1 MKFSKKLAL
10 LVTATSIF
18 LSCGIAAACS
28 DDTNSSSG
36 TSSSIE
42 QSSSEAENY
51 TYKIR
56 VQSASGFGFR
66 DVNVV
71 LKSGEESVASL
82 ATNSRGNAVFEAT
95 HVAVMGEYTVALENL
110 PVGWKLEREDAVY
123 VTSATAKDMVITLA
137 PTGTDAMQGVALPDA
152 NFYSLGE
159 MMYDFSLTTST
170 GETFSLYETLQ
181 THDAVML
188 NFWYDGCSWCQKE
201 FPYMVQAY
209 NSVYETVGGVDVL
222 YKDKVAILCI
232 SNQDSNGDIEAYKN
246 RYKDSFDLSTI
257 DLASEKNESN
267 QLTRMFGITAFP
279 TSVMIDRYGIVT
291 ELHQTALLS
300 RKQFTDV
307 FDKFIGDDYVQ
318 NIQSGGGE
326 EGGENGTLEYAPSQ
340 KENPEIMDV
349 EAILNANVS
358 NPYFAASWE
367 GTDTAWPFLIATG
380 DDQTKYLYSSNSEID
395 YSYSALELSFTAA
408 ANTAISFDYWVN
420 SEYGPLSASTGDA
433 LYVTLDGVLL
443 HKLCGTTPNWTT
455 CYTYVFEDGEQ
466 GKHTLSLVYHKD
478 GDSLEGEDVIKLKN
492 FKVFEKSELQTD
504 DVDANI
510 FRYAATGYNDPKTT
524 EGAAATTAYK
534 NYITPVLNTQ
544 DGYYHVGEANGPLL
558 FADLMNPTRWN
569 SYDIWQ
575 LAYNQM
581 LIYNGFDLKDSI
593 EPFAWTEAQI
603 DMGVVPVTEDLKDI
617 LQNYVTTLKVFGEN
631 SDKPYH
637 ANEWLEICH
646 YYSHYGNTPQM
657 QDPTRG
663 VSYDGAIEVVLGENH
678 IVCDKSLVPLGIKH
692 KFKAPQTGV
701 YRIRSLVP
709 KELEDTDSCY
719 NPQCWIVAPDRE
731 TFLAQEEDN
740 LLFSG
745 KGNAENFEVYVPFTA
760 GETYYMLFAFFL
772 NDVGEFDL
780 SIEYMGAEATYVE
793 HCAIGPFTYNP
804 VTNETVVLFAKE
816 VELADDGYYYVVE
829 NGERVSKLYLDLTH
843 PNYLF
848 SNGTLQGV
856 IESASSY
863 LEYKRAFYLDGVDYT
878 PIMEDYLFYADFNN
892 GDLNGMAAVDE
903 QLMEIMLKFSKKHDG
918 FGGVENSWQFMC
930 YYEKTLR
937 A

>member
-1 MKFSKKLAL
+1 MKLSKKLAL
-10 LVTATSIF
+10 LITATSIF
-18 LSCGIAAACS
+18 LSCGVAAACS
-28 DDTNSSSG
+28 GDNGSSSS
-36 TSSSIE
+36 TSIE

-56 VQSASGFGFR
+56 VQSTSGFGFR
-66 DVNVV
+66 GVDVL
-71 LKSGEESVASL
+71 LKSGEESVATL
-82 ATNSRGNAVFEAT
+82 ATNSRGNAIFEAT
-95 HVAVMGEYTVALENL
+95 HVAVMGEYTVSLENL
-110 PVGWKLEREDAVY
+110 PAGWKLEREDAVY
-123 VTSATAKDMVITLA
+123 ITSATAKDMVITLA
-137 PTGTDAMQGVALPDA
+137 PTGIDAMQGVALPDA

-232 SNQDSNGDIEAYKN
+232 SNQDSNDDIEAYKK

-267 QLTRMFGITAFP
+267 QLTRMFGIAAFP

-291 ELHQTALLS
+291 EMHQTALLS

-307 FDKFIGDDYVQ
+307 FDKYIGDGYVQ

-349 EAILNANVS
+349 EAVLNANLS
-358 NPYFAASWE
+358 TPYFAANWE

-380 DDQTKYLYSSNSEID
+380 DDETKYLYSSNSEID

-420 SEYGPLSASTGDA
+420 SEYGPFSGSSGDA
-433 LYVTLDGVLL
+433 LYVTLDGMLL

-466 GKHTLSLVYHKD
+466 GKHTLNLVYHKD
-478 GDSLEGEDVIKLKN
+478 GDSLEGDDVIKLRN
-492 FKVFEKSELQTD
+492 FKVFEKSELNKD
-504 DVDANI
+504 GVNANV
-510 FRYAATGYNDPKTT
+510 FRYAATGYNDPNTT

-544 DGYYHVGEANGPLL
+544 DGYYHVGDANGPLL
-558 FADLMNPTRWN
+558 FADLMSPTRWN
-569 SYDIWQ
+569 TYDIWQ
-575 LAYNQM
+575 LAYNQL
-581 LIYNGFDLKDSI
+581 LIYNGFDLQDAI
-593 EPFAWTEAQI
+593 EPYAWTEAQI

-631 SDKPYH
+631 SEKPYH

-663 VSYDGAIEVVLGENH
+663 VSFDGAIEVVLGENH

-701 YRIRSLVP
+701 YRIRSLIA
-709 KELEDTDSCY
+709 KEFEGKDSAY
-719 NPQCWIVAPDRE
+719 DPQCWILASDRK
-731 TFLAQEEDN
+731 TILAQEDDN
-740 LLFSG
+740 LLFAG
-745 KGNAENFEVYVPFTA
+745 KGNVDNFEVYLPCTA

-780 SIEYMGAEATYVE
+780 EIKYMGEEYTYVE
-793 HCAIGPFTYNP
+793 HCAIGPFSYNT
-804 VTNETVVLFAKE
+804 VTSETVVLSAKD

-829 NGERVSKLYLDLTH
+829 NGERVSKLYLDLAH
-843 PNYLF
+843 PTYLF
-848 SNGTLQGV
+848 PNETLQNV
-856 IESASSY
+856 IENAPSY
-863 LEYKRAFYLDGVDYT
+863 LEHKRVFYLDGVDYST
-878 PIMEDYLFYADFNN
+878 IMQEYLFKASFND
-892 GDLNGMAAVDE
+892 GSLNGMAAVDE
-903 QLMEIMLKFSKKHDG
+903 QLMEIMLKLTKKYDG
-918 FGGVENSWQFMC
+918 FGGVTDSWQFMC

-937 A
+937 AE